1 MRTSLNYNR
10 LHYFHMVATLGSQ
23 AAASRELGVG
33 QSTIS
38 EQLKLLEADL
48 GTKLFDRGPGGLRLT
63 ETGRRVLQHTD
74 VIFGAG
80 HRLMQELTH
89 DPTDKQPLE
98 IGVSSTVS
106 RSFATEFFMP
116 LFERDRVLPRIRHGD
131 HLTLVQQLMANEL
144 DILLSDVEPNGKLGG
159 RVRIHVAAQPALILA
174 ASPTLAERFTD
185 FPNGLDGKPFLH
197 LTRNCNLRPD
207 IDGWLRERNIT
218 VDTVSET
225 EDMDLVRMAACR
237 GYGFCILPR
246 RFVSPDLE
254 QGRLVE
260 LGELEI
266 RATVYLTHVEHNPT
280 DTVKVAT
287 ELLTQFSRAEEN

>member
-38 EQLKLLEADL
+38 EQLKLLEGDL

-116 LFERDRVLPRIRHGD
+116 LFEREGVLPRIRHGD
-131 HLTLVQQLMANEL
+131 YLTLLQQLIANEL
-144 DILLSDVEPNGKLGG
+144 DILLTDVEPNGKLSG
-159 RVRIHVAAQPALILA
+159 RVRTHIAAQPSLVLA
-174 ASPTLAERFTD
+174 ASPRLAEGFSA
-185 FPNGLDGKPFLH
+185 FPDAMEGKPFVH
-197 LTRNCNLRPD
+197 LTRNCSLRTD
-207 IDGWLRERNIT
+207 IDQWMRSKNLT
-218 VDTVSET
+218 VESVAET
-225 EDMDLVRMAACR
+225 EDMELVKLAACR
-237 GYGFCILPR
+237 GHGFCILPR
-246 RFVSPDLE
+246 RFIAADVD

-260 LGELEI
+260 LGELDLKA
-266 RATVYLTHVEHNPT
+266 RVYLSHVEHNPT
-280 DTVKVAT
+280 DTVRVAT
-287 ELLTQFSRAEEN
+287 ELLTQYSRAEEN